1 VSRTSP
7 AGSWTGP
14 QSDPSEQYPGGYRLP
29 WRGAIVSVM
38 KPIILL
44 DINGV
49 LNPKPQSGDS
59 SDGPNLHLSDLKAAL
74 VRRLATKGRL
84 AWVST
89 SPEDLMDSLE
99 AQLNLEVNPLR
110 VAIDPE
116 PDDEAQQT
124 PKLGSVT
131 RWLDDMEAEGNEEWD
146 AVVWIDD
153 ALGVDVHDWAHR
165 YHLPV
170 LLEKPDPEE
179 GLTEGHVVA
188 VQVFINGEDRD
199 RTP

>member
-1 VSRTSP
+1 
-7 AGSWTGP
+7 
-14 QSDPSEQYPGGYRLP
+14 
-29 WRGAIVSVM
+29 M

-49 LNPKPQSGDS
+49 LNPKPQPGDG

-89 SPEDLMDSLE
+89 SPEDLMDTLE

-131 RWLDDMEAEGNEEWD
+131 RWLDNVEAEGNEEWD

-153 ALGVDVHDWAHR
+153 ALGADVHDWAHR

-170 LLEKPDPEE
+170 LLERPDPEE

-188 VQVFINGEDRD
+188 VQVFLNDEDRD

>member
-1 VSRTSP
+1 
-7 AGSWTGP
+7 
-14 QSDPSEQYPGGYRLP
+14 
-29 WRGAIVSVM
+29 M

-49 LNPKPQSGDS
+49 LNPKLQPDDR
-59 SDGPNLHLSDLKAAL
+59 SDGPNPHLSDLKAAL

-99 AQLNLEVNPLR
+99 AQLKLEVNPLR
-110 VAIDPE
+110 VAIDSE
-116 PDDEAQQT
+116 PDDEGQQT
-124 PKLGSVT
+124 PKLGAVA
-131 RWLDDMEAEGNEEWD
+131 RWLNNMEAEGAADWD
-146 AVVWIDD
+146 AVVWIDGL
-153 ALGVDVHDWAHR
+153 LGADVHDWAHQ
-165 YHLPV
+165 YHQPV

-179 GLTEGHVVA
+179 GLTEAHVVA

-199 RTP
+199 TAP